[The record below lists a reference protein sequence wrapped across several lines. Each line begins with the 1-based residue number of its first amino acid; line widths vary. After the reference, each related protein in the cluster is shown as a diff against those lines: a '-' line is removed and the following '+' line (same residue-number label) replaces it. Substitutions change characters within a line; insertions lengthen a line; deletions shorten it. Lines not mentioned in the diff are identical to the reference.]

1 MDKYSLHNPYSG
13 PILEIS
19 DREFAEIRDAVENLK
34 NLLALTENYE
44 MVVESFKDFK
54 QAKFSEELKISMH
67 SREDYHWVY
76 DCRLILNTKLYGYLS
91 VAKYFN
97 DSAYRILKK
106 LLSEDD
112 ATKFQKKQAEFYD
125 TRWGYR
131 FSEEL
136 RNYTLHYKPPV
147 YTVSHQSKWQGHP
160 ASEASFLVKSMALSI
175 PKQVLMKDK
184 AFKKRALEG
193 AEDSVDILNAVEI
206 HMESIW
212 ELHAHL
218 TRELHD
224 IAAISRRKI
233 EETLQCFPCEAG
245 EVTSYLRA
253 TRESGESIIEEFPI
267 LLKWD
272 DLRLSRIKK
281 LGNLKNLTKSY
292 FSGK

>member
-1 MDKYSLHNPYSG
+1 MEKYQLSKPYSG

-19 DREFAEIRDAVENLK
+19 EGEFTEIRGAVENLK

-54 QAKFSEELKISMH
+54 QTKFSEELKISMH

-97 DSAYRILKK
+97 DSACGILKK

-112 ATKFQKKQAEFYD
+112 ATKFQKKQSEFYD

-147 YTVSHQSKWQGHP
+147 YTVSHQSKWEGDP
-160 ASEASFLVKSMALSI
+160 SSEASFLVRNMVLSL
-175 PKQVLMKDK
+175 PKQVLVESK

-193 AEDSVDILNAVEI
+193 TEESIDILKAVEI

-212 ELHAHL
+212 ELHAYL
-218 TRELHD
+218 IQELYQVGG
-224 IAAISRRKI
+224 ISRKTV
-233 EETLQCFPCEAG
+233 EDTLQGFPSEAG
-245 EVTSYLRA
+245 ETTSYLRA
-253 TRESGESIIEEFPI
+253 TRKSEESIVEEFPV

-292 FSGK
+292 YSGK